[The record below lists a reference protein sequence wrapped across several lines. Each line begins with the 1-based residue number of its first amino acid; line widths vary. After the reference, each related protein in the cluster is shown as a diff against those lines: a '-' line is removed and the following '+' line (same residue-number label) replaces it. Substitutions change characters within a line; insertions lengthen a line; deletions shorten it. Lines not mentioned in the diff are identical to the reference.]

1 MSVNIYPKNVKPGD
15 HMLTTAGMREVLS
28 VVRVGVTMRIT
39 VQDPSTPHG
48 SAELQFVEDW
58 RKAKVTVERK
68 ASKP

>member
-1 MSVNIYPKNVKPGD
+1 V
-15 HMLTTAGMREVLS
+15 TT
-28 VVRVGVTMRIT
+28 RIT